1 MLTATDHYFKRSTSR
16 NIEHNTLLFKKKKKN
31 TIHPNKRKLACNG
44 KTIRQSVLKKKY
56 LDEK

>member
-1 MLTATDHYFKRSTSR
+1 MSR
-16 NIEHNTLLFKKKKKN
+16 EAQQILEN
-31 TIHPNKRKLACNG
+31 TIHPNRTKLACNG